1 MASDECKV
9 NMSYLKGY
17 SQVVIACILYG
28 LIGIFIELIGD
39 MPLGSIIF
47 YRLFFGLA
55 AIALYLAVSGR
66 FSELRLKEK
75 KNNLL
80 MLGLFEAAAV
90 LAYFYSVRN
99 TSVSTAVLLLY
110 TAPVYVT
117 LLSPLLLKEKNTSRS
132 ILALAL
138 SIAGVV
144 LIIQPQNLNNGNSI
158 PGIAFGLV
166 SGLLYGLMIM
176 TSRSLKDS
184 YTGIAQAT
192 WSMIVSLIIFSP
204 FALAISAE
212 GLKNELHI
220 LILFGLVP
228 TAIGGILYFNGLR
241 LVKAQSA
248 SIISLLEPVSAVV
261 FAYIILSEPISITTV
276 LGGGFILLGA
286 GIISREDK
294 SKNGSAGLQSH

>member
-1 MASDECKV
+1 MSD
-9 NMSYLKGY
+9 LRGY
-17 SQVVIACILYG
+17 SQMVTACILYG

-39 MPLGSIIF
+39 IPLGSVIF

-75 KNNLL
+75 KSYLL
-80 MLGLFEAAAV
+80 LLGLFEATAV

-99 TSVSTAVLLLY
+99 TSVSMAVLLLY
-110 TAPVYVT
+110 TAPIYVT

-138 SIAGVV
+138 SITGVV
-144 LIIQPQNLNNGNSI
+144 MILQPQTLDNDNSVLGVA
-158 PGIAFGLV
+158 PGLA

-192 WSMIVSLIIFSP
+192 WSMLVSLIIFFP
-204 FALAISAE
+204 FAFTISAD
-212 GLKNELHI
+212 GLKNDLHL

-248 SIISLLEPVSAVV
+248 SIISLLEPVTAVV
-261 FAYIILSEPISITTV
+261 FAFIILSEPIAFTTV

-286 GIISREDK
+286 GILSREDK
-294 SKNGSAGLQSH
+294 SKNGSSTQSH

>member
-1 MASDECKV
+1 
-9 NMSYLKGY
+9 MSYLRGY
-17 SQVVIACILYG
+17 SQVITACILYG

-39 MPLGSIIF
+39 IPIGSIIF

-66 FSELRLKEK
+66 FFELKLNEK
-75 KNNLL
+75 KSYLL
-80 MLGLFEAAAV
+80 LLGLFEAAAV

-99 TSVSTAVLLLY
+99 TSVSIAVLLLY
-110 TAPVYVT
+110 TAPIYVT
-117 LLSPLLLKEKNTSRS
+117 LLSPLLLKEKSTFRS

-138 SIAGVV
+138 SISGVILV
-144 LIIQPQNLNNGNSI
+144 VQPQTLNNSNSTS
-158 PGIAFGLV
+158 GIVLGLV

-176 TSRSLKDS
+176 TSRSLKDN

-204 FALAISAE
+204 YAFEISADA
-212 GLKNELHI
+212 LINDLHL

-228 TAIGGILYFNGLR
+228 TAIGGILYLNGLR

-248 SIISLLEPVSAVV
+248 SIISLLEPASAVV
-261 FAYIILSEPISITTV
+261 FAFIILREPIAFTTV

-294 SKNGSAGLQSH
+294 SKNGSSAGLRSH

>member
-1 MASDECKV
+1 
-9 NMSYLKGY
+9 MSYLKGY
-17 SQVVIACILYG
+17 SQVVTACILYG

-55 AIALYLAVSGR
+55 AITLYLAVSGR
-66 FSELRLKEK
+66 FFELRLKEK

-99 TSVSTAVLLLY
+99 TSVSMAVLLLY
-110 TAPVYVT
+110 TAPIYVS

-132 ILALAL
+132 ILALGL

-144 LIIQPQNLNNGNSI
+144 LIIQPTLNNGNSI

-192 WSMIVSLIIFSP
+192 WSMIISLMIFSP
-204 FALAISAE
+204 FALAISADA
-212 GLKNELHI
+212 LINDLHL
-220 LILFGLVP
+220 LILFGLIP

-241 LVKAQSA
+241 LVKAQST
-248 SIISLLEPVSAVV
+248 SIISLLEPASAVV
-261 FAYIILSEPISITTV
+261 FAYIILSESIEYTTA
-276 LGGGFILLGA
+276 LGGLLILIGAFIIG
-286 GIISREDK
+286 REGT
-294 SKNGSAGLQSH
+294 SKHSPCKTI

>member
-1 MASDECKV
+1 
-9 NMSYLKGY
+9 MSYLRGY
-17 SQVVIACILYG
+17 SQVITACILYG

-39 MPLGSIIF
+39 MPIGSIIF
-47 YRLFFGLA
+47 YRLFFGLV

-75 KNNLL
+75 KSSLL
-80 MLGLFEAAAV
+80 LLGLFEAAAV

-99 TSVSTAVLLLY
+99 TSVSMAVLLLY
-110 TAPVYVT
+110 TAPIYVT
-117 LLSPLLLKEKNTSRS
+117 LLSPLLIKENNTSRS

-144 LIIQPQNLNNGNSI
+144 MIVQPQTLDNGNSI
-158 PGIAFGLV
+158 PGIVPGLA
-166 SGLLYGLMIM
+166 SGLLYGLMII

-204 FALAISAE
+204 FAFAISAE
-212 GLKNELHI
+212 GLKNDLHL

-241 LVKAQSA
+241 LVRAQSA
-248 SIISLLEPVSAVV
+248 SIISLLEPASAVV
-261 FAYIILSEPISITTV
+261 FAFIILSEPVAFTTV

-294 SKNGSAGLQSH
+294 SKNGSM

>member
-1 MASDECKV
+1 
-9 NMSYLKGY
+9 MSYLRGY
-17 SQVVIACILYG
+17 SQMVTACIQYG
-28 LIGIFIELIGD
+28 LIGIFITLISD

-66 FSELRLKEK
+66 FFELRLKEK
-75 KNNLL
+75 KSHLL
-80 MLGLFEAAAV
+80 LLGLFEAVAV
-90 LAYFYSVRN
+90 LAYFYSVRY
-99 TSVSTAVLLLY
+99 TTVSMAVFLLY
-110 TAPVYVT
+110 TAPIYVT

-138 SIAGVV
+138 SIAGVILV
-144 LIIQPQNLNNGNSI
+144 VQPQTLNNGNSI
-158 PGIAFGLV
+158 IEIAPGLV

-184 YTGIAQAT
+184 YSGIAQAT
-192 WSMIVSLIIFSP
+192 WSMIVSLLIFSP
-204 FALAISAE
+204 FAFAISTD
-212 GLKNELHI
+212 GLKNDLHL

-248 SIISLLEPVSAVV
+248 SIISLLEPASAVV
-261 FAYIILSEPISITTV
+261 FAFLILGEPVAFTTV

-286 GIISREDK
+286 GIISREDR
-294 SKNGSAGLQSH
+294 SKNGSSAGLQSH

>member
-1 MASDECKV
+1 
-9 NMSYLKGY
+9 MSYLRGY
-17 SQVVIACILYG
+17 SQVVTACILYG

-47 YRLFFGLA
+47 YRLFFGLV
-55 AIALYLAVSGR
+55 AIALYLTVSGR

-75 KNNLL
+75 KSNLL

-99 TSVSTAVLLLY
+99 TSVSIAVLLLY
-110 TAPVYVT
+110 TAPIYVT
-117 LLSPLLLKEKNTSRS
+117 LMSPLLLKEKNTSRS

-144 LIIQPQNLNNGNSI
+144 MIVQPQTLDNGNSI
-158 PGIAFGLV
+158 SGIVLGLV
-166 SGLLYGLMIM
+166 SGLLYGLMII

-184 YTGIAQAT
+184 YTGITQAT
-192 WSMIVSLIIFSP
+192 WSMIISLIIFSP
-204 FALAISAE
+204 FALAINADA
-212 GLKNELHI
+212 LINDLHL
-220 LILFGLVP
+220 LILFGLIP
-228 TAIGGILYFNGLR
+228 TAIGGILYFNGMR

-248 SIISLLEPVSAVV
+248 SIISLLEPASAVV
-261 FAYIILSEPISITTV
+261 FAYIILSEPVAFTTV

-286 GIISREDK
+286 GIISREDR
-294 SKNGSAGLQSH
+294 SKNGSSAPSH